1 MLCRIG
7 TLQIQPRTHV
17 VDHSDYAAPTRQ
29 PELLSIM
36 QVRNISALLKDVDH
50 QVDNRRNV
58 RRVELLQ
65 LLFGGG
71 GGGGGGGS
79 DSGLVG
85 RFPVGRLSRRQTFLY
100 LLRGHTCTFCV
111 EFVATRSNRRCL
123 IAAIAMPMFRACLV
137 ACPLGALR
145 VTANRQIVDS
155 NHPCDA
161 RHARLPFRRHADGC
175 SLLQLG

>member
-71 GGGGGGGS
+71 GGGGGFCCFCCCRCRCCCWS
-79 DSGLVG
+79 VLVL
-85 RFPVGRLSRRQTFLY
+85 FIPFFSVPSSILPLLS
-100 LLRGHTCTFCV
+100 
-111 EFVATRSNRRCL
+111 
-123 IAAIAMPMFRACLV
+123 P
-137 ACPLGALR
+137 
-145 VTANRQIVDS
+145 
-155 NHPCDA
+155 
-161 RHARLPFRRHADGC
+161 LPFLIQVRP
-175 SLLQLG
+175 SLLVVVLLLVVRDDETDVASPDESISGGTQ